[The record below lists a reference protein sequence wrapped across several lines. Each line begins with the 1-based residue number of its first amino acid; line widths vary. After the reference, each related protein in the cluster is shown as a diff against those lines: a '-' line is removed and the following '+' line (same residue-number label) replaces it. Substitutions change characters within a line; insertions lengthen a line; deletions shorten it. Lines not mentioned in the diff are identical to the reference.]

1 MIIFFD
7 RQYLRTVVPLI
18 KSAKTEILVCTF
30 EWAWYDHQQAGT
42 AQDVNRAVCTQGDRG
57 IHIKAIL
64 HHDYQTSHLAKLNR
78 KSASRLRRHGAEIHF
93 GSQKSIMHAKLWVF
107 DATTAIICTHNISTR
122 ALTTNRELGV
132 VITEP
137 TGVQQIRDYFF
148 EIWNHTAG
156 FKE

>member
-1 MIIFFD
+1 MPIFFD
-7 RQYLRTVVPLI
+7 RQYLKTVVPLI
-18 KSAKTEILVCTF
+18 KAAKDEILVAVY

-42 AQDVNRAVCTQGDRG
+42 AQDVNRAVCSQGDRG
-57 IHIKAIL
+57 ITIKAIL
-64 HHDYQTSHLAKLNR
+64 HHDYQTSHLSKLNR

-93 GSQKSIMHAKLWVF
+93 GSQKVIMHAKLWVF
-107 DATTAIICTHNISTR
+107 DATTAVICTHNISTR

-132 VITEP
+132 VFTDPAE
-137 TGVQQIRDYFF
+137 VKQVHDYFY